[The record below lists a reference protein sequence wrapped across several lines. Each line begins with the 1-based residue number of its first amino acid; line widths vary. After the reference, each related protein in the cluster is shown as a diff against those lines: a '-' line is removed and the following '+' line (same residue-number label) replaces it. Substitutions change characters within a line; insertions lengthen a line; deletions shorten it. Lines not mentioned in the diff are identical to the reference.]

1 MTMFASST
9 LSDPP
14 YTYRRLG
21 KVETQ
26 GRLEGGTKI
35 YCSGTYLTHIDI
47 WSLRPIN
54 LLLMGGAS
62 SGGNMEELF
71 YIFQKSTLLYF
82 FLSSDSASY
91 EVGR

>member
-21 KVETQ
+21 KVEIQ

-35 YCSGTYLTHIDI
+35 YCYLGTHIDI

-62 SGGNMEELF
+62 SGGNMEDLF

-82 FLSSDSASY
+82 FLSSDSDSY